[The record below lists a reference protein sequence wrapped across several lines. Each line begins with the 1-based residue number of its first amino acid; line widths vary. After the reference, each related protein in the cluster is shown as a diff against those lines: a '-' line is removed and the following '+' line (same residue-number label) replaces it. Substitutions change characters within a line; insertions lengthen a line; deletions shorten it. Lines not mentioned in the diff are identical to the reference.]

1 MTISYFPSFHKQL
14 SPFPLPHSSWGLLLS
29 QHGEVKIEA
38 VRRELRHLST
48 TGTTTCLYIYQHVLP
63 SLSLWKINF
72 VGFLFVSKLM
82 WNPSTCATSPLRV
95 LVHQHFSGP
104 STFLWFII
112 PCISCI
118 STFCNIFHIL
128 KNSLFTQPPLLD
140 TAPFPSLAKIFKG
153 VFILTASCSS
163 HTFLNSL

>member
-48 TGTTTCLYIYQHVLP
+48 TGTTTCLYIYPHVLP

-72 VGFLFVSKLM
+72 VGFLFVSNLM